1 MTQTNTFDFIKVF
14 QEKLLEYNLSW
25 EIAGLVDKN
34 GVVYPLGTDSKLI
47 GRIFEMVIVPILTE
61 IADKNGYN
69 LEMPSSQNTY
79 PDFIFSP
86 KSLEP
91 GKKLAI
97 DIKTTFRSY
106 YKRLYKGFKAG
117 EPRPYVF
124 TLGSFAS
131 FLRNGTKNI
140 QGHYNDYDK
149 HYVIGFIYDRAA
161 EQDSTIVNVNDL
173 DSITPP
179 ILNVECFVQEK
190 YKIVGEKPGSGNT
203 ENIGSIKTNSIDYLK
218 EGKGPFSYL
227 GQEVYEHYWA
237 NYPRYRAA
245 KPEYTTLGEYFDWLD
260 VKADNTDQ
268 VKELKNRY
276 NEWLVKE
283 SPASYLDLLEE

>member
-1 MTQTNTFDFIKVF
+1 MKYSEVFTSKEEFDFMKAF
-14 QEKLLEYNLSW
+14 RKKLSEYNLNW
-25 EIAGLVDKN
+25 EIAGLVDKS

-47 GRIFEMVIVPILTE
+47 GRIFEMVIVPILIE
-61 IADKNGYN
+61 IADENGYN
-69 LEMPSSQNTY
+69 LETPSSQNTY
-79 PDFIFSP
+79 PDFIFAP

-91 GKKLAI
+91 GKKIAI
-97 DIKTTFRSY
+97 DVKTTFRSY
-106 YKRLYKGFKAG
+106 YKRPYKGFKAG

-140 QGHYNDYDK
+140 EGHYNDYHK
-149 HYVIGFIYDRAA
+149 HYVVGFIYDRAT
-161 EQDSTIVNVNDL
+161 EQDSTILKITDL

-237 NYPRYRAA
+237 NYPRYKASTQ
-245 KPEYTTLGEYFDWLD
+245 EYTTLSEYFEWLD
-260 VKADNTDQ
+260 LNTDHKDQ
-268 VKELKNRY
+268 VKELKERY
-276 NEWLVKE
+276 DYWLV
-283 SPASYLDLLEE
+283 SISA

>member
-1 MTQTNTFDFIKVF
+1 MTQSKAFDFIEVF
-14 QEKLLEYNLSW
+14 QKKLTEYNLSW
-25 EIAGLVDKN
+25 EIAGLVDKS

-47 GRIFEMVIVPILTE
+47 GRIFEMIIVPILTE
-61 IADKNGYN
+61 IADENDYS

-86 KSLEP
+86 KNLEP
-91 GKKLAI
+91 GKKVAI

-106 YKRLYKGFKAG
+106 YKRPYKGFKAG

-149 HYVIGFIYDRAA
+149 HYVVGFIYDRAV
-161 EQDSTIVNVNDL
+161 EQDSTIVKITELDL
-173 DSITPP
+173 ITPP

-203 ENIGSIKTNSIDYLK
+203 ENIGSIKTNSIEYLK

-227 GQEVYEHYWA
+227 GQEVYEHYWS
-237 NYPRYRAA
+237 NYPRYRATNQ
-245 KPEYTTLGEYFDWLD
+245 EYTTLSEYFEWLD
-260 VKADNTDQ
+260 KKTDKTVQ
-268 VKELKNRY
+268 VKELKEKY